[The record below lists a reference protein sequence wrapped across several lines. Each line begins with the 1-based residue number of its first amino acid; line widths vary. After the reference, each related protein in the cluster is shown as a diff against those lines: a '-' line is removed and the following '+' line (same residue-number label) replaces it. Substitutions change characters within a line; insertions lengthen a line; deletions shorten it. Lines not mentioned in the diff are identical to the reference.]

1 MERAEDTVKGNEEE
15 ASQSRGN
22 SSMDITP
29 ESSVTQQAI
38 ASFHTY
44 LVESEDLDDV
54 FLPSAEFT
62 RSLDVFETASEE
74 QQKWRR
80 HQESVR
86 YVEFLPVKFYQRIRH
101 HSMLKMKQVGQS
113 MKELFSQVQEAIDL
127 IDWYKESGEANLQN
141 GQEKQKQLWLE
152 WSKRQPGGNE
162 HLESAQP
169 EQTETCALAAVCHI
183 IQFLKDIHHDL
194 MPGLPSVP
202 DDIQEQVHEIKT
214 HIEDIHT
221 SFSGATSFQELS
233 RNVLSQSR
241 EKAAK
246 AKECLD
252 VLLEYLTQNIPLI
265 KHLTTFLPSE
275 SFLEEEEEG

>member
-54 FLPSAEFT
+54 FLPSGEEELTEFT

-127 IDWYKESGEANLQN
+127 
-141 GQEKQKQLWLE
+141 
-152 WSKRQPGGNE
+152 
-162 HLESAQP
+162 
-169 EQTETCALAAVCHI
+169 QTETCALAAVCHI